1 MLALLA
7 SVPSAP
13 VASQAFGNAIAV
25 DGDEV
30 FVGEATYEMRSGVVY
45 VFGRDPSGN
54 WIQTQRIEPANGE
67 AGDRFGIGLAKYE
80 NTLLISATRAD
91 EGTGAVYV
99 YEAQDGT
106 WIESGRLET
115 ADRSPAD
122 SLGTGLAMNN
132 DWIMVGTIEQARLMP
147 SAVKENPG
155 FSIPRSDLMTLMKET
170 PSALASLFREIRC

>member
-132 DWIMVGTIEQARLMP
+132 DWIMVGTIAQDDRTGA
-147 SAVKENPG
+147 A
-155 FSIPRSDLMTLMKET
+155 
-170 PSALASLFREIRC
+170 